1 MAAPPADRAK
11 NKATWDLPQWREMIE
26 LVDCPEV
33 YDVKFYPYGKPTDDP
48 IFAAV
53 GGKKLIVC
61 RPTHA
66 KDKRVETIQAVVDEE
81 LNADNCSIAWAQADD
96 GRPLLCYAGST
107 ALIKIIDVL
116 TGELLQVLPG
126 HGGGIFDLAVPRT
139 NPHILASCSEDTTVR
154 LWSLRKAHRESPCI
168 AVFAGEGHL
177 DAVLSIDFHANGHYI
192 LSAGQDHVVNMWT
205 VPKLPDESTIIEK
218 AEAIHYPHFSTSEV
232 HSNSVDCVRFYD
244 DLILSRGHEEGY
256 IVLWQITRFS
266 SAAEVPTASAAPT
279 TYDQSARTRS
289 AFFKVPEG
297 DKTAQRQYQRLLQF
311 AIPQCNQW
319 YMRFGMYT
327 PYSSLR
333 HPVLAMCNSAS
344 KVFFW
349 DLSRLVDYQKF
360 ITSPETVL
368 KPNWLSL
375 ASQTK
380 KSGKSDTHRLLS
392 QTPIDESVAT
402 SSVSSFSTETFAA
415 AIDIEANRGAWD
427 EKYAT
432 GNPWK
437 SLKAHKIESIPR
449 VTSVG
454 RAVAWSEKGDFC
466 VVAGSSGIISVLE
479 RWAKNTPDIKPDR
492 STVNPGNAS

>member
-1 MAAPPADRAK
+1 
-11 NKATWDLPQWREMIE
+11 
-26 LVDCPEV
+26 
-33 YDVKFYPYGKPTDDP
+33 
-48 IFAAV
+48 
-53 GGKKLIVC
+53 
-61 RPTHA
+61 
-66 KDKRVETIQAVVDEE
+66 
-81 LNADNCSIAWAQADD
+81 
-96 GRPLLCYAGST
+96 
-107 ALIKIIDVL
+107 
-116 TGELLQVLPG
+116 
-126 HGGGIFDLAVPRT
+126 
-139 NPHILASCSEDTTVR
+139 
-154 LWSLRKAHRESPCI
+154 
-168 AVFAGEGHL
+168 
-177 DAVLSIDFHANGHYI
+177 
-192 LSAGQDHVVNMWT
+192 
-205 VPKLPDESTIIEK
+205 
-218 AEAIHYPHFSTSEV
+218 
-232 HSNSVDCVRFYD
+232 
-244 DLILSRGHEEGY
+244 
-256 IVLWQITRFS
+256 
-266 SAAEVPTASAAPT
+266 
-279 TYDQSARTRS
+279 
-289 AFFKVPEG
+289 
-297 DKTAQRQYQRLLQF
+297 
-311 AIPQCNQW
+311 
-319 YMRFGMYT
+319 MYT
-327 PYSSLR
+327 SYSSPR

-466 VVAGSSGIISVLE
+466 VVVGSSGIISVLE
-479 RWAKNTPDIKPDR
+479 RWARNTPDIKPDR